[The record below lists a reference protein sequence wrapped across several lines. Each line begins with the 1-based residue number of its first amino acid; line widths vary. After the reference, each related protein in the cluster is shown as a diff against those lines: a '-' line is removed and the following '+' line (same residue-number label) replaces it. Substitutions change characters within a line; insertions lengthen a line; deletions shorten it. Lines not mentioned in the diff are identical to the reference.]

1 MDKISPIKRRL
12 LQYLELKGIAKT
24 EFCQKT
30 NISYA
35 NLKGKSLCSEIGGAQ
50 LSEILSVYKE
60 ISAHWLLTGEG
71 NMMNDSVA
79 PDSPATETQNERD
92 NEMKKDSLSGI
103 ASKMTD
109 LDVPSLSD
117 TFSAMARRLSG
128 KDNDTLE
135 EAVRTLVKQ
144 LKDKD
149 DEIKSK
155 DDQIKK
161 LIDIVV
167 RNSGK
172 GK

>member
-1 MDKISPIKRRL
+1 
-12 LQYLELKGIAKT
+12 
-24 EFCQKT
+24 
-30 NISYA
+30 
-35 NLKGKSLCSEIGGAQ
+35 
-50 LSEILSVYKE
+50 
-60 ISAHWLLTGEG
+60 
-71 NMMNDSVA
+71 
-79 PDSPATETQNERD
+79 
-92 NEMKKDSLSGI
+92 
-103 ASKMTD
+103 
-109 LDVPSLSD
+109 
-117 TFSAMARRLSG
+117 MARRLSG

>member
-1 MDKISPIKRRL
+1 
-12 LQYLELKGIAKT
+12 
-24 EFCQKT
+24 
-30 NISYA
+30 
-35 NLKGKSLCSEIGGAQ
+35 
-50 LSEILSVYKE
+50 
-60 ISAHWLLTGEG
+60 
-71 NMMNDSVA
+71 MMNDSVA

-92 NEMKKDSLSGI
+92 NEMKKDSLSEI

-149 DEIKSK
+149 DELKSK

-161 LIDIVV
+161 LIDIIV